1 MTEFEAEVLGR
12 LRALD
17 QFMAVVISR
26 AAVNDPLPQNFIGDV
41 LIAADRSLTAIN
53 DGADAG
59 DEGVKRHSI
68 AAFNGI
74 ADCLA
79 GFAMSLAPA
88 QGKA

>member
-68 AAFNGI
+68 AAFI

-79 GFAMSLAPA
+79 GFAMSLTPT